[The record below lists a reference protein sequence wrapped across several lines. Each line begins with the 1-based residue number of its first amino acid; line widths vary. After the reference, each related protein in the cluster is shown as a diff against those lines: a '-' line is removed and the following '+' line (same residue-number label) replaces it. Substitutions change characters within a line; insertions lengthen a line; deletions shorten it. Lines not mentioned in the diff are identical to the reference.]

1 MKALLAALALLSFS
15 AIAAPPTVEAQLD
28 ALLTGGV
35 LQASGL
41 SLELPEWVEDGA
53 FVPLTLQ
60 LAGARP
66 PVQLLILRSAEPDP
80 RIAQAELIDWQEPLR
95 LSLRVRLPQSQA
107 LEVVARDAA
116 GRTWQA
122 RQPVRVL
129 GSTCLAP
136 VSSDPLA
143 RLGEI
148 RVWAEQT
155 DGLELRSLIRH
166 PMETGRRPG
175 ADGQL
180 LAERLLRLIEIGDE
194 QGALLRLQP
203 FEGMAANPLLRVVL
217 PVSRQPLQLR
227 WLDADGAQY
236 RAHWPIP

>member
-1 MKALLAALALLSFS
+1 MKALLVALALFASS
-15 AIAAPPTVEAQLD
+15 AIAAPLTVEAQRD
-28 ALLTGGV
+28 ALLSGGD

-41 SLELPEWVEDGA
+41 SLEVPEWVEDGA

-60 LAGARP
+60 LAGAKP
-66 PVQLLILRSAEPDP
+66 PLQLLILRSAEPDP

-95 LSLRVRLPQSQA
+95 LSLRVRLPQSQS

-116 GRTWQA
+116 GRTWRA
-122 RQPVRVL
+122 SQPVRVL

-143 RLGEI
+143 RLGET
-148 RVWAEQT
+148 RVWAEQA
-155 DGLELRSLIRH
+155 DGLELRSLVRH

-180 LAERLLRLIEIGDE
+180 LAERLLRLIEITDKH
-194 QGALLRLQP
+194 GALLRLQP

-217 PVSRQPLQLR
+217 PVQRQPLQLR
-227 WLDADGAQY
+227 WLDVDGAQY
-236 RAHWPIP
+236 RTHWPSP

>member
-1 MKALLAALALLSFS
+1 MKLCWVALVLFASG
-15 AIAAPPTVEAQLD
+15 AIAAPTAIEAQ
-28 ALLTGGV
+28 ANQLLRGGE

-41 SLELPEWVEDGA
+41 ALELPEWVEDGA
-53 FVPLTLQ
+53 FVPLTLR
-60 LAGARP
+60 LAGAKAP
-66 PVQLLILRSAEPDP
+66 LQLLILRSAEPDP
-80 RIAQAELIDWQEPLR
+80 RIAQAELRDWQEPLR
-95 LSLRVRLPQSQA
+95 LSLRVRLPQSQS

-116 GRTWQA
+116 GRTWQV

-136 VSSDPLA
+136 VSGDPLA
-143 RLGEI
+143 RLGET
-148 RVWAEQT
+148 RVWAEEAG
-155 DGLELRSLIRH
+155 GLELRSLVRH

-180 LAERLLRLIEIGDE
+180 LTERLLRLIEIGDG

-217 PVSRQPLQLR
+217 PAQRQPLQLR

-236 RAHWPIP
+236 RAHWPNP

>member
-1 MKALLAALALLSFS
+1 MKALLAAVALLASS
-15 AIAAPPTVEAQLD
+15 AIAAPLTVEAQMD
-28 ALLTGGV
+28 TLLGGGD
-35 LQASGL
+35 LQTEGL

-53 FVPLTLQ
+53 FVPLSLQ
-60 LAGARP
+60 LNGARP
-66 PVQLLILRSAEPDP
+66 PVQLLILRSAEADP
-80 RIAQAELIDWQEPLR
+80 RIAQAELLDWQEPLR
-95 LSLRVRLPQSQA
+95 LSLRVRLPQSQS
-107 LEVVARDAA
+107 LEVVARDGI
-116 GRTWQA
+116 GRTWRA
-122 RQPVRVL
+122 SQPVRVL

-143 RLGEI
+143 HLGET

-155 DGLELRSLIRH
+155 DGLELRSLVRH

-180 LAERLLRLIEIGDE
+180 LAKRLLWLIEITDD

-217 PVSRQPLQLR
+217 PAQRQPLQLR
-227 WLDADGAQY
+227 WLDADGANY
-236 RAHWPIP
+236 RAQWPNP